1 MTELKYLNGSCEWS
15 IVTVL
20 LFLTTAMAVAD
31 RYCTIF
37 IEPKNFSILSHGA
50 VPRRITFHQLA
61 SNKNFYHF
69 NFFHRWRYLFLSNF
83 RFVTN
88 FSQKKFLTTKYD
100 QVDHNTLTH
109 TYFLFTDDKTFTTNN
124 ELGWKCQNNKV
135 KFINVCYCIQF
146 L

>member
-1 MTELKYLNGSCEWS
+1 MIPYKRDFITLNKSVINYLQRCSYHS
-15 IVTVL
+15 L
-20 LFLTTAMAVAD
+20 
-31 RYCTIF
+31 
-37 IEPKNFSILSHGA
+37 
-50 VPRRITFHQLA
+50 
-61 SNKNFYHF
+61 YHF
-69 NFFHRWRYLFLSNF
+69 HWAQKLQLSFSRDYSKTYNISSVCFKWNFLSFQFFHRWRYLFLSNF